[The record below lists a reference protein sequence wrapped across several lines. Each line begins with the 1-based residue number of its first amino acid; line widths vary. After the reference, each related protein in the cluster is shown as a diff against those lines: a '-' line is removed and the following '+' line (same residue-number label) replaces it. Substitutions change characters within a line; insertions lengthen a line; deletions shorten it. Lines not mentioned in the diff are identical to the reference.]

1 MSSHARSNYFLT
13 KQQTTKMENA
23 NFNRFKNMGSNFPMQ
38 TIKIL
43 FLTIVVVVLFVL
55 VNPFSWNDAGN
66 RTVVERTNGEQ
77 IVQFAPGIF
86 YAGFFA
92 KEKEWPNQISVT
104 YTEETPELA
113 LEDNGIEVGHIMI
126 RFSDATTANVKGITQ
141 FILPGGEDEMILIH
155 NTHRSPQSLVVKRL
169 APYTKECLQSSAQL
183 MSSEKHYGGGRAQMA
198 QDFMDQLKDGVYLLR
213 TEETLV
219 FDSLEME
226 KKRAY
231 QTEIQFD
238 TKTGAPKRK
247 LSSIKEYGITV
258 ADAAITDVDYEDKVD
273 EKLVKIIDAV
283 TKSSISK
290 QELMTAQQQTL
301 TAKAKGE
308 QALVE
313 IEYQQ
318 KQEQTKQVVEAET
331 KVKVAEQD
339 KLQQKIA
346 YEGAILEGKK
356 IKELADAQAYA
367 RSKIMKADGALE
379 MKLKAQ
385 IEVQKV
391 WAEAFGKY
399 TGAIVPQFQTGGS
412 PATNGALNFMDIMT
426 AKTAKDFALDL
437 RNQSN

>member
-1 MSSHARSNYFLT
+1 MEPLIS
-13 KQQTTKMENA
+13 KQ
-23 NFNRFKNMGSNFPMQ
+23 
-38 TIKIL
+38 KIIIGVASIIAIVL
-43 FLTIVVVVLFVL
+43 FLTI
-55 VNPFSWNDAGN
+55 NPFSWNDAGN
-66 RTVVERTNGEQ
+66 RTVVERTTGQQ

-104 YTEETPELA
+104 YQEAVPNLDI
-113 LEDNGIEVGHIMI
+113 EDNGIEVGQIMI

-141 FILPGGEDEMILIH
+141 FILPSDEKEMILIH
-155 NTHRSPQSLVVKRL
+155 NTHRTPQSLVVKRL

-198 QDFMDQLKDGVYLLR
+198 QDFMDQLKDGVFLLK
-213 TEETLV
+213 TEENIV
-219 FDSLEME
+219 YDSLEQE
-226 KKRAY
+226 KKRIY
-231 QTEIQFD
+231 QTEIQYD
-238 TKTGAPKRK
+238 KKSSLPKRK

-273 EKLVKIIDAV
+273 QKLVKIIDAA

-318 KQEQTKQVVEAET
+318 KQEQTRQVVEAET

-346 YEGAILEGKK
+346 YEGAILEAKK
-356 IKELADAQAYA
+356 IKELADAEAYA
-367 RSKIMKADGALE
+367 KSRIMQADGALE

-385 IEVQKV
+385 VEVQKV
-391 WAEAFGKY
+391 WADAFSKY

-412 PATNGALNFMDIMT
+412 TSNGALNFMDIMT

-437 RNQSN
+437 KNK

>member
-1 MSSHARSNYFLT
+1 MISSARKRSVIIGASVIFLLI
-13 KQQTTKMENA
+13 
-23 NFNRFKNMGSNFPMQ
+23 F
-38 TIKIL
+38 
-43 FLTIVVVVLFVL
+43 FLMI
-55 VNPFSWNDAGN
+55 NPFSWNDAGN

-77 IVQFAPGIF
+77 IVQFAPGLF

-92 KEKEWPNQISVT
+92 KQKEWPNQISVMYQENT
-104 YTEETPELA
+104 PKEEI
-113 LEDNGIEVGHIMI
+113 EDSGIEIGQIMI
-126 RFSDATTANVKGITQ
+126 RFSDATTAHVKGITQ
-141 FILPGGEDEMILIH
+141 YILPSDEKEMILIH
-155 NTHRSPQSLVVKRL
+155 NTHRTPQSLVNKRL

-213 TEETLV
+213 TEETTV
-219 FDSLEME
+219 YDSLQRER
-226 KKRAY
+226 KRIY
-231 QTEIQFD
+231 ETEIQYD
-238 TKTGAPKRK
+238 KKTSLPKRK

-318 KQEQTKQVVEAET
+318 KQEQIRQVVEAET

-339 KLQQKIA
+339 KQQQKIA
-346 YEGAILEGKK
+346 YEGAILEAKK
-356 IKELADAQAYA
+356 IKELADAEAYA
-367 RSKIMKADGALE
+367 KSRIMQADGALE

-385 IEVQKV
+385 VEVQRV
-391 WAEAFGKY
+391 WADAFSKY
-399 TGAIVPQFQTGGS
+399 TGAIVPQFQTGTS
-412 PATNGALNFMDIMT
+412 TTNGALNFMDIMT

-437 RNQSN
+437 KNK

>member
-1 MSSHARSNYFLT
+1 
-13 KQQTTKMENA
+13 MEPIIT
-23 NFNRFKNMGSNFPMQ
+23 RK
-38 TIKIL
+38 TIVIGVLSVIGLIL
-43 FLTIVVVVLFVL
+43 FLII
-55 VNPFSWNDAGN
+55 NPFSWNDAGN

-77 IVQFAPGIF
+77 IVQFAPGVF

-104 YTEETPELA
+104 YQETVPKLEI
-113 LEDNGIEVGHIMI
+113 EDNGIEVGQIMI
-126 RFSDATTANVKGITQ
+126 RFSDATTADVRGITQ
-141 FILPGGEDEMILIH
+141 FILPGDEKEMILIH
-155 NTHRSPQSLVVKRL
+155 NTHRTPQSLVVKRL

-198 QDFMDQLKDGVYLLR
+198 QDFLDQLKEGVYLLL
-213 TEETLV
+213 TEENLV
-219 FDSLEME
+219 YDSLEME
-226 KKRAY
+226 KKRVY
-231 QTEIQFD
+231 QTEIQYD
-238 TKTGAPKRK
+238 KKTSLPKRK

-258 ADAAITDVDYEDKVD
+258 ADAAITDVDYENKVD

-318 KQEQTKQVVEAET
+318 KQDQTKQVVEAQT

-346 YEGAILEGKK
+346 YEGAILEAKK
-356 IKELADAQAYA
+356 IKELADANAYA
-367 RSKIMKADGALE
+367 RQRIMQADGALE

-385 IEVQKV
+385 VEVQKV
-391 WAEAFGKY
+391 WADAFSKY
-399 TGAIVPQFQTGGS
+399 TGAIVPQFQTGGG
-412 PATNGALNFMDIMT
+412 PTTNGAINFMDIMT

-437 RNQSN
+437 KNKNQ

>member
-1 MSSHARSNYFLT
+1 MNPLIN
-13 KQQTTKMENA
+13 KK
-23 NFNRFKNMGSNFPMQ
+23 
-38 TIKIL
+38 TIVLGVVSVL
-43 FLTIVVVVLFVL
+43 FLVLFTI

-66 RTVVERTNGEQ
+66 RTVVERTTGEQ

-104 YTEETPELA
+104 YQEEAALLELQ
-113 LEDNGIEVGHIMI
+113 DNGIEVGQIMI

-141 FILPGGEDEMILIH
+141 FILPSDEKEMILIH
-155 NTHRSPQSLVVKRL
+155 NTHRTPQSLVVKRL

-198 QDFMDQLKDGVYLLR
+198 QDFMDQLKEGVYLLK
-213 TEETLV
+213 TEENV
-219 FDSLEME
+219 VYDSLEQE
-226 KKRAY
+226 KKRIY
-231 QTEIQFD
+231 QTQIQID
-238 TKTGAPKRK
+238 AKTSAPKRK

-273 EKLVKIIDAV
+273 QKLTKIIDAV

-318 KQEQTKQVVEAET
+318 KQEQTRQVVEAET

-346 YEGAILEGKK
+346 YEGAILEAKK
-356 IKELADAQAYA
+356 IKELADAEAYA
-367 RSKIMKADGALE
+367 KSRIMQADGALE

-385 IEVQKV
+385 IEVQKA
-391 WAEAFGKY
+391 WADAFSKY
-399 TGAIVPQFQTGGS
+399 TGAIVPQFQTGMSPGS
-412 PATNGALNFMDIMT
+412 NGALNFMDIMT

-437 RNQSN
+437 KNK

>member
-1 MSSHARSNYFLT
+1 
-13 KQQTTKMENA
+13 MENIQS
-23 NFNRFKNMGSNFPMQ
+23 FLSSSNRKRIITGLLAIIAFV
-38 TIKIL
+38 L
-43 FLTIVVVVLFVL
+43 FLI

-104 YTEETPELA
+104 YQQGAAELN
-113 LEDNGIEVGHIMI
+113 LEDNGIEVGQIMI

-141 FILPGGEDEMILIH
+141 FILPSDEKEMILIH
-155 NTHRSPQSLVVKRL
+155 NTHRTPQSLVIKRL

-198 QDFMDQLKDGVYLLR
+198 QDFMDQLKEGVYLLK
-213 TEETLV
+213 TEENIV
-219 FDSLEME
+219 FDSLEQE
-226 KKRAY
+226 KKRIY
-231 QTEIQFD
+231 QTEIQYD
-238 TKTGAPKRK
+238 KKTAAPKRK

-258 ADAAITDVDYEDKVD
+258 ADAAITDVDYEDQVD
-273 EKLVKIIDAV
+273 QKLTKIIDAA
-283 TKSSISK
+283 TKSAISK

-318 KQEQTKQVVEAET
+318 KQEQTRQVVEAET

-339 KLQQKIA
+339 RLQQKIA
-346 YEGAILEGKK
+346 YEGSILEAKK
-356 IKELADAQAYA
+356 IKEMADAQAYA
-367 RSKIMKADGALE
+367 RMKIMKADGALE
-379 MKLKAQ
+379 MKLNAQ

-391 WAEAFGKY
+391 WADAFSKY
-399 TGAIVPQFQTGGS
+399 TGAIVPQIQTGGS
-412 PATNGALNFMDIMT
+412 TGSNGALNFMDIMT
-426 AKTAKDFALDL
+426 AKTARDFALDM
-437 RNQSN
+437 RPQSP

>member
-1 MSSHARSNYFLT
+1 MISQTLKRSVVIGASVILLLIFFL
-13 KQQTTKMENA
+13 M
-23 NFNRFKNMGSNFPMQ
+23 
-38 TIKIL
+38 I
-43 FLTIVVVVLFVL
+43 
-55 VNPFSWNDAGN
+55 NPFSWNDAGN
-66 RTVVERTNGEQ
+66 RTVIERTNGEQ
-77 IVQFAPGIF
+77 IVQFAPGLF

-92 KEKEWPNQISVT
+92 KQKEWPNQISVM
-104 YTEETPELA
+104 YQENAPKEEI
-113 LEDNGIEVGHIMI
+113 EDSGIEIGQIMI
-126 RFSDATTANVKGITQ
+126 RFSDATTAHVKGITQ
-141 FILPGGEDEMILIH
+141 YILPSDEKEMILIH
-155 NTHRSPQSLVVKRL
+155 NTHRTPQSLVNKRL

-198 QDFMDQLKDGVYLLR
+198 QDFMDQLKEGVYLLR
-213 TEETLV
+213 TEETTV
-219 FDSLEME
+219 YDSLQQER
-226 KKRAY
+226 KRIY
-231 QTEIQFD
+231 ETEIQYD
-238 TKTGAPKRK
+238 KKTSLPKRK
-247 LSSIKEYGITV
+247 QSSIKEYGITV

-318 KQEQTKQVVEAET
+318 KQEQIRQVVEAET

-339 KLQQKIA
+339 KQQQKIA
-346 YEGAILEGKK
+346 YEGAILEAKK
-356 IKELADAQAYA
+356 IKELADAEAYA
-367 RSKIMKADGALE
+367 KSRMMQADGALE

-385 IEVQKV
+385 VEVQRV
-391 WAEAFGKY
+391 WADAFSKY

-412 PATNGALNFMDIMT
+412 TTNGALNFMDIMT

-437 RNQSN
+437 KNK

>member
-1 MSSHARSNYFLT
+1 MNPSLKS
-13 KQQTTKMENA
+13 
-23 NFNRFKNMGSNFPMQ
+23 
-38 TIKIL
+38 KIILAVVLIFSMVL
-43 FLTIVVVVLFVL
+43 FLI

-66 RTVVERTNGEQ
+66 RTVVERTTGEQ

-104 YTEETPELA
+104 YQEENPKLD
-113 LEDNGIEVGHIMI
+113 LEDNGIEVGKIMI
-126 RFSDATTANVKGITQ
+126 RFSDATTADVKGITQ
-141 FILPGGEDEMILIH
+141 FILPSDEKEMILIH
-155 NTHRSPQSLVVKRL
+155 NTHRTPQSLVVKRL

-198 QDFMDQLKDGVYLLR
+198 QDFMDQLKEGVYLLK
-213 TEETLV
+213 TEENVV
-219 FDSLEME
+219 FDSLEQE
-226 KKRAY
+226 KKRIY

-238 TKTGAPKRK
+238 KKGGAPKRK

-273 EKLVKIIDAV
+273 QKLTKIIDAV

-318 KQEQTKQVVEAET
+318 KQDQIKQVVEAET

-339 KLQQKIA
+339 KQQQKIA
-346 YEGAILEGKK
+346 YDGAILEAKK

-367 RSKIMKADGALE
+367 RAKIMQADGALE

-385 IEVQKV
+385 VEVQKV
-391 WAEAFGKY
+391 WADAFSKY
-399 TGAIVPQFQTGGS
+399 TGAIVPQIQTGGTGT
-412 PATNGALNFMDIMT
+412 TNGALNFMDLMT

-437 RNQSN
+437 KNKN

>member
-1 MSSHARSNYFLT
+1 MELNTNNPLKNFSSMIPKRTIAMSVLGIIAL
-13 KQQTTKMENA
+13 
-23 NFNRFKNMGSNFPMQ
+23 
-38 TIKIL
+38 IL
-43 FLTIVVVVLFVL
+43 FLII
-55 VNPFSWNDAGN
+55 NPFSWNDAGN

-104 YTEETPELA
+104 YQEEAANLQ

-141 FILPGGEDEMILIH
+141 FILPSDDKEMILIH
-155 NTHRSPQSLVVKRL
+155 NTHRTPQSLVVKRL

-198 QDFMDQLKDGVYLLR
+198 QDFLDQLKEGVYLLK
-213 TEETLV
+213 TEENVV

-226 KKRAY
+226 KKRVY
-231 QTEIQFD
+231 QTEVQFD
-238 TKTGAPKRK
+238 AKSSAPKRK

-318 KQEQTKQVVEAET
+318 KQEQTRQVVEAET

-346 YEGAILEGKK
+346 YEGSILEAKK

-367 RSKIMKADGALE
+367 RLKIMKADGALE

-385 IEVQKV
+385 VEVQKV
-391 WAEAFGKY
+391 WADAFSKY
-399 TGAIVPQFQTGGS
+399 TGAIVPQFQTGGG
-412 PATNGALNFMDIMT
+412 PTTNGAINFMDIMT
-426 AKTAKDFALDL
+426 AKTAKDFALDMK
-437 RNQSN
+437 NQNQ

>member
-1 MSSHARSNYFLT
+1 MDTNNPIVSRKTIAFGVLAIIFLI
-13 KQQTTKMENA
+13 
-23 NFNRFKNMGSNFPMQ
+23 F
-38 TIKIL
+38 
-43 FLTIVVVVLFVL
+43 FLI

-66 RTVVERTNGEQ
+66 RTVVERTNGQQ

-104 YTEETPELA
+104 YQEVKPKLDI
-113 LEDNGIEVGHIMI
+113 EDNGIEVGQIMI
-126 RFSDATTANVKGITQ
+126 RFSDATTADVRGITQ
-141 FILPGGEDEMILIH
+141 FILPSDEKEMILIH
-155 NTHRSPQSLVVKRL
+155 NTHRTPQSLVVKRL

-198 QDFMDQLKDGVYLLR
+198 QDFLDQLKEGVYLLK
-213 TEETLV
+213 TEENLV
-219 FDSLEME
+219 FDSMEME
-226 KKRAY
+226 KKRVY

-238 TKTGAPKRK
+238 KKTNVPKRK

-258 ADAAITDVDYEDKVD
+258 ADAAITDVDYENKVD

-318 KQEQTKQVVEAET
+318 KQDQTKQVVEAQT

-346 YEGAILEGKK
+346 YEGSILEAKK
-356 IKELADAQAYA
+356 IKELADANAYA
-367 RSKIMKADGALE
+367 RQRIMQADGALE

-385 IEVQKV
+385 VEVQKV
-391 WAEAFGKY
+391 WADAFSKY
-399 TGAIVPQFQTGGS
+399 TGAVVPQIQTGGG
-412 PATNGALNFMDIMT
+412 PTTNGALNFMDIMT

-437 RNQSN
+437 KNKN

>member
-1 MSSHARSNYFLT
+1 
-13 KQQTTKMENA
+13 MEPN
-23 NFNRFKNMGSNFPMQ
+23 NFRR
-38 TIKIL
+38 
-43 FLTIVVVVLFVL
+43 TIVIGVLAVISLIFFL
-55 VNPFSWNDAGN
+55 IVNPFSWNDAGN

-104 YTEETPELA
+104 YQEAVPKLEI
-113 LEDNGIEVGHIMI
+113 EDNGIEVGQIMI
-126 RFSDATTANVKGITQ
+126 RFSDATTADVRGITQ
-141 FILPGGEDEMILIH
+141 FILPSDEKEMILIH
-155 NTHRSPQSLVVKRL
+155 NTHRTPQSLVVKRL

-198 QDFMDQLKDGVYLLR
+198 QDFLDQLKEGVYLLV

-226 KKRAY
+226 KKRIY

-238 TKTGAPKRK
+238 KKTSQPRRK

-258 ADAAITDVDYEDKVD
+258 ADAAITDVDYENKVD

-318 KQEQTKQVVEAET
+318 KQDQTKQVVEAQT

-346 YEGAILEGKK
+346 YEGAILEAKK
-356 IKELADAQAYA
+356 IKELADANAYA
-367 RSKIMKADGALE
+367 RQRIMQADGALE
-379 MKLKAQ
+379 MKLNAQ
-385 IEVQKV
+385 VEVQKV
-391 WAEAFGKY
+391 WADAFSKY
-399 TGAIVPQFQTGGS
+399 TGAVVPQIQTGGG
-412 PATNGALNFMDIMT
+412 PTTNGALNFMDIMT

-437 RNQSN
+437 KNKNQ

>member
-1 MSSHARSNYFLT
+1 MNPSL
-13 KQQTTKMENA
+13 K
-23 NFNRFKNMGSNFPMQ
+23 P
-38 TIKIL
+38 KIIL
-43 FLTIVVVVLFVL
+43 AVVLIISMVL
-55 VNPFSWNDAGN
+55 FFIVNPFSWNDAGN
-66 RTVVERTNGEQ
+66 RTVVERTTGEQ

-104 YTEETPELA
+104 YQEESPKLD
-113 LEDNGIEVGHIMI
+113 LEDNGIEVGKIMI
-126 RFSDATTANVKGITQ
+126 RFSDATTADVKGITQ
-141 FILPGGEDEMILIH
+141 FILPSDEKEMILIH
-155 NTHRSPQSLVVKRL
+155 NTHRTPQSLVVKRL

-198 QDFMDQLKDGVYLLR
+198 QDFMDQLKEGVYLLK
-213 TEETLV
+213 TEENVV
-219 FDSLEME
+219 FDSLEQE
-226 KKRAY
+226 KKRIY
-231 QTEIQFD
+231 QTEIQYD
-238 TKTGAPKRK
+238 KKDGAPKRK

-273 EKLVKIIDAV
+273 QKLTKIIDAV

-318 KQEQTKQVVEAET
+318 KQDQIKQVVEAET

-346 YEGAILEGKK
+346 YEGAILESKK

-367 RSKIMKADGALE
+367 RAKIMQADGALE

-385 IEVQKV
+385 VEVQKV
-391 WAEAFGKY
+391 WADAFSKY
-399 TGAIVPQFQTGGS
+399 TGAIVPQIQTGGTGT
-412 PATNGALNFMDIMT
+412 TNGALNFMDLMT

-437 RNQSN
+437 KNKN

>member
-1 MSSHARSNYFLT
+1 MNSINPSNLIIT
-13 KQQTTKMENA
+13 RK
-23 NFNRFKNMGSNFPMQ
+23 
-38 TIKIL
+38 TIVAGVLAILALIL
-43 FLTIVVVVLFVL
+43 FLI

-66 RTVVERTNGEQ
+66 RTVVERTTGEQ

-104 YTEETPELA
+104 YQEAVPKLEI
-113 LEDNGIEVGHIMI
+113 EDNGIEVGQIMI
-126 RFSDATTANVKGITQ
+126 RFSDATTADVRGITQ
-141 FILPGGEDEMILIH
+141 FILPADEKEMILIH
-155 NTHRSPQSLVVKRL
+155 NTHRTPQSLVVKRL

-198 QDFMDQLKDGVYLLR
+198 QDFLDQLKEGVYLLV
-213 TEETLV
+213 TEENV
-219 FDSLEME
+219 VYDSLEME
-226 KKRAY
+226 KKRVY
-231 QTEIQFD
+231 QTEIQYD
-238 TKTGAPKRK
+238 KKTAAPKRK

-258 ADAAITDVDYEDKVD
+258 ADAAITDVDYENKVD

-318 KQEQTKQVVEAET
+318 KQEQTKQVVEAQT

-339 KLQQKIA
+339 KMQQKIA
-346 YEGAILEGKK
+346 YEGAILEAKK
-356 IKELADAQAYA
+356 IKELADANAYA
-367 RSKIMKADGALE
+367 RQRIMQADGALE
-379 MKLKAQ
+379 MKLNAQ
-385 IEVQKV
+385 VEVQKV
-391 WAEAFGKY
+391 WAEAFSKY
-399 TGAIVPQFQTGGS
+399 TGAIVPQIQTGGG
-412 PATNGALNFMDIMT
+412 PTTNGALNFMDIMT

-437 RNQSN
+437 KNKN

>member
-1 MSSHARSNYFLT
+1 MDTNNPIISR
-13 KQQTTKMENA
+13 K
-23 NFNRFKNMGSNFPMQ
+23 
-38 TIKIL
+38 
-43 FLTIVVVVLFVL
+43 TIVVGVLTIIALIFFL
-55 VNPFSWNDAGN
+55 IVNPFSWNDAGN
-66 RTVVERTNGEQ
+66 RTVVERTNGQQ

-104 YTEETPELA
+104 YQDAKPKLDI
-113 LEDNGIEVGHIMI
+113 EDNGIEVGQIMI
-126 RFSDATTANVKGITQ
+126 RFSDATTADVRGITQ
-141 FILPGGEDEMILIH
+141 FILPSDEKEMILIH
-155 NTHRSPQSLVVKRL
+155 NTHRTPQSLVVKRL

-198 QDFMDQLKDGVYLLR
+198 QDFLDQLKEGVYLLV
-213 TEETLV
+213 TEENLV

-226 KKRAY
+226 KKRVY

-238 TKTGAPKRK
+238 KKTNAPKRK

-258 ADAAITDVDYEDKVD
+258 ADAAITDVDYENKVD

-318 KQEQTKQVVEAET
+318 KQDQTKQVVEAQT

-346 YEGAILEGKK
+346 YEGSILEAKK
-356 IKELADAQAYA
+356 IKELADANAYA
-367 RSKIMKADGALE
+367 RQRIMQADGALE

-385 IEVQKV
+385 VEVQKV
-391 WAEAFGKY
+391 WADAFSKY
-399 TGAIVPQFQTGGS
+399 TGAIVPQIQTGGGS
-412 PATNGALNFMDIMT
+412 TTNGALNFMDIMT

-437 RNQSN
+437 KNKN

>member
-1 MSSHARSNYFLT
+1 MLT
-13 KQQTTKMENA
+13 LISK
-23 NFNRFKNMGSNFPMQ
+23 R
-38 TIKIL
+38 TIAMAVFGILVLIL
-43 FLTIVVVVLFVL
+43 FLMI
-55 VNPFSWNDAGN
+55 NPFSWNDAGN

-86 YAGFFA
+86 YSGFFA
-92 KEKEWPNQISVT
+92 KQKEWPNQISVT
-104 YTEETPELA
+104 YQDNSAKLD
-113 LEDNGIEVGHIMI
+113 LEDNGIEVGQIMI

-141 FILPGGEDEMILIH
+141 FILPSDEKEMILIH
-155 NTHRSPQSLVVKRL
+155 NTHRTPQSLVVKRL

-213 TEETLV
+213 TEENV
-219 FDSLEME
+219 VYDSLASE
-226 KKRAY
+226 KKRIY
-231 QTEIQFD
+231 QTEIQLD
-238 TKTGAPKRK
+238 GKTSQPKRK

-258 ADAAITDVDYEDKVD
+258 ADAAITDVDYEEQVDK
-273 EKLVKIIDAV
+273 KLTKIIDAV

-318 KQEQTKQVVEAET
+318 KQEQTRQVVEAET

-346 YEGAILEGKK
+346 YEGSILEAKK

-367 RSKIMKADGALE
+367 RSRIMQADGALE

-385 IEVQKV
+385 VEVQKV
-391 WAEAFGKY
+391 WAEAFSKY
-399 TGAIVPQFQTGGS
+399 TGAIVPQFQTGGT
-412 PATNGALNFMDIMT
+412 ATNGALNFMDIMT
-426 AKTAKDFALDL
+426 AKTAKDFALDMK
-437 RNQSN
+437 NKTN

>member
-1 MSSHARSNYFLT
+1 MLIPTVSKKSIAAVIVTLVFLVV
-13 KQQTTKMENA
+13 
-23 NFNRFKNMGSNFPMQ
+23 
-38 TIKIL
+38 
-43 FLTIVVVVLFVL
+43 FLML
-55 VNPFSWNDAGN
+55 NPFSWNDAGN
-66 RTVVERTNGEQ
+66 RTVIERTNGQQ

-104 YTEETPELA
+104 YQDNAAKLE
-113 LEDNGIEVGHIMI
+113 LEDNGIEVGQIMI

-141 FILPGGEDEMILIH
+141 FILPSDEKEMILIH
-155 NTHRSPQSLVVKRL
+155 NTHRTPQSLVVKRL

-183 MSSEKHYGGGRAQMA
+183 MSSEKHYGGGRAQMS
-198 QDFMDQLKDGVYLLR
+198 QDFMDQLKEGVFLLR

-219 FDSLEME
+219 FDSLAGER
-226 KKRAY
+226 KRIY
-231 QTEIQFD
+231 ETEIQID
-238 TKTGAPKRK
+238 AKAQPKRK

-258 ADAAITDVDYEDKVD
+258 ADAAITDVDYEEQVD
-273 EKLVKIIDAV
+273 QKLTKIIDAV

-318 KQEQTKQVVEAET
+318 KQEQTRQVVEAET
-331 KVKVAEQD
+331 RVKVAEQD
-339 KLQQKIA
+339 KLQQHIA
-346 YEGAILEGKK
+346 YDASILEAKK

-367 RSKIMKADGALE
+367 RSRIMQADGALE

-385 IEVQKV
+385 VEVQKV
-391 WAEAFGKY
+391 WAEAFSKY
-399 TGAIVPQFQTGGS
+399 TGAIVPQFQTGGGVS
-412 PATNGALNFMDIMT
+412 TNGALNFMDIMT
-426 AKTAKDFALDL
+426 AKTAKDFALDMK
-437 RNQSN
+437 NKAN